1 MQHECSP
8 CLLLRFLCQTW
19 IGHGVMEYS
28 EINAS
33 SGVELASVMRVL
45 FGGDSTF
52 RLCSADA
59 FWTSRLFLAS
69 RVCDL
74 RRVCF
79 ALFDWTVERPGALF
93 LFVFEDPRCEQGC
106 MGLACHRDVKVV
118 ITSGRVWCS
127 PFGRLVRVLPVVDGQ
142 YLVSSCIRVRACLS
156 IGSSER
162 VRNVFSWTHYY

>member
-1 MQHECSP
+1 
-8 CLLLRFLCQTW
+8 
-19 IGHGVMEYS
+19 
-28 EINAS
+28 
-33 SGVELASVMRVL
+33 MRIL

-118 ITSGRVWCS
+118 FFKLWL
-127 PFGRLVRVLPVVDGQ
+127 RLPYGPPLRLCCV
-142 YLVSSCIRVRACLS
+142 I
-156 IGSSER
+156 
-162 VRNVFSWTHYY
+162 